1 MADTDACSAKATP
14 GRSGVAMLPAWRAG
28 SGSTW
33 VVRARGSTAPSS
45 RSDAW
50 RGCGADWTERRSR
63 ISSNG
68 PGRRSSRSTARAAVR
83 RPVTRAG
90 RTSGGWNQAVCGI
103 RWTPD
108 EREVGANP
116 YYGWVVEGLC
126 LYEALGRR
134 GVPAIEVFPTASWT
148 RWLGPRGNRSR
159 AAWTTA
165 GLAALP
171 LDGLPVRSNQDVRDA
186 IAAAVTARAH
196 ARGMTEAFGEIV
208 VPLGGYFEGDVA
220 GARRQD
226 HGLHR
231 GVQPA

>member
-1 MADTDACSAKATP
+1 MASWL
-14 GRSGVAMLPAWRAG
+14 GVDVGGARKGFDCALVEERRLAG
-28 SGSTW
+28 LWGGLDREA
-33 VVRARGSTAPSS
+33 VADLVERARPEIVAIDSPCRCAPSGHTS
-45 RSDAW
+45 RED
-50 RGCGADWTERRSR
+50 ERRL
-63 ISSNG
+63 
-68 PGRRSSRSTARAAVR
+68 
-83 RPVTRAG
+83 
-90 RTSGGWNQAVCGI
+90 NQAVCGI